1 MNFQA
6 NDAVK
11 ESTQQLMSNND
22 QATTEFIQLLT
33 ESQRSLFYYIHSL
46 IPNRTDADEV
56 LQETNLVL
64 WREFERFE
72 PGTNFRAWAC
82 TVALNQVRAFTS
94 KRRAKRPHFD
104 TETVMLISERQEKR
118 SAYLQRRLDALEGCV
133 QKLPERKRVFVEQRY
148 RQGVPVENIAE
159 EMGSS
164 VDAVYKML
172 SRIREA
178 LHACVDR
185 TLSLEGIRSNDPA

>member
-1 MNFQA
+1 MRNS
-6 NDAVK
+6 AVT
-11 ESTQQLMSNND
+11 ESNQRLMSDND
-22 QATTEFIQLLT
+22 QATTEFVQLLT

-64 WREFERFE
+64 WREYERFE
-72 PGTNFRAWAC
+72 MGTNFKAWAC

-104 TETVMLISERQEKR
+104 TDTMMLISERQERR
-118 SAYLQRRLDALEGCV
+118 SAYLQHRLDALENCV
-133 QKLPERKRVFVEQRY
+133 QKLPERKREFVEQRY
-148 RQGVPVENIAE
+148 RQGVPVENIAD

-172 SRIREA
+172 HRIRET

-185 TLSLEGIRSNDPA
+185 TLSHEGVGSNDPA